1 MTKMDNSYQE
11 DDEIEIVGDTELDK
25 KNAVKVDKN
34 FSKMTLKGQREAME
48 AFKSSTLYSTE
59 EDEEE
64 EEIVKKPVVKKGRK
78 RKVLV
83 EEDSDSDI
91 EILDFPKKILFK
103 GGEPDIVSEDEDE
116 DSRMCVSITPMTNN
130 NSSSKASPSTKNSNK
145 KMFKDDLNG
154 QNQDLVQVSVLI
166 LFLCFGPSCLEYDLQ
181 VKSASGKTML
191 VERSKLERVM
201 LEKEKRPTTRASS
214 PLSPVKRPN
223 TRASR
228 VLENLGANKAS
239 IKLIKECEQ
248 PEEIDLDEKVKVDL
262 KRKVVED
269 DSPSRRLRRRG

>member
-1 MTKMDNSYQE
+1 
-11 DDEIEIVGDTELDK
+11 
-25 KNAVKVDKN
+25 
-34 FSKMTLKGQREAME
+34 
-48 AFKSSTLYSTE
+48 
-59 EDEEE
+59 
-64 EEIVKKPVVKKGRK
+64 
-78 RKVLV
+78 
-83 EEDSDSDI
+83 
-91 EILDFPKKILFK
+91 
-103 GGEPDIVSEDEDE
+103 
-116 DSRMCVSITPMTNN
+116 
-130 NSSSKASPSTKNSNK
+130 
-145 KMFKDDLNG
+145 
-154 QNQDLVQVSVLI
+154 
-166 LFLCFGPSCLEYDLQ
+166 
-181 VKSASGKTML
+181 ML

-201 LEKEKRPTTRASS
+201 LEKEKRLTTSASG

>member
-11 DDEIEIVGDTELDK
+11 DDEIEIVGDTEMDK
-25 KNAVKVDKN
+25 KNAEKLDKN

-64 EEIVKKPVVKKGRK
+64 EEIVKKPAVKKGRK

-91 EILDFPKKILFK
+91 EILDSPKKILSMR
-103 GGEPDIVSEDEDE
+103 GEPDIEIEEVDG

-130 NSSSKASPSTKNSNK
+130 NSRKASPSIKKPNSNK
-145 KMFKDDLNG
+145 KSFIKELNFNG
-154 QNQDLVQVSVLI
+154 QKQDLVQV
-166 LFLCFGPSCLEYDLQ
+166 
-181 VKSASGKTML
+181 KSSSGKTML

-201 LEKEKRPTTRASS
+201 SKKEERPTTKEGRH
-214 PLSPVKRPN
+214 LSPVMRPN
-223 TRASR
+223 TRAASR

-239 IKLIKECEQ
+239 IKLIKESEQ
-248 PEEIDLDEKVKVDL
+248 PEEIDLDEEAAIDF
-262 KRKVVED
+262 
-269 DSPSRRLRRRG
+269 